1 MWRGH
6 VMVTVGV
13 LDDDKKGV
21 MLVSGQSSL
30 PSHGVCLPGEK
41 E

>member
-1 MWRGH
+1 
-6 VMVTVGV
+6 MVTVGV
-13 LDDDKKGV
+13 LDDKKGV

-41 E
+41 G